1 MEYSVYQLL
10 WIFLIY
16 SVLGWCAG
24 VAANSLRRRSFIN
37 TGFLNLPVCPVYGFG
52 AVLCSVF
59 LQELRDEPFF
69 LFLAG
74 AVLLSVLVFLTG
86 VMLERIFR
94 RSWWDFSKSRFQ
106 FQGYATVFHLVIW
119 GALAV
124 FCIRVGNPLIVALC
138 SLLPRLAGRI
148 ILAAAH

>member
-37 TGFLNLPVCPVYGFG
+37 TGFLDLPVCPVYGFG

-59 LQELRDEPFF
+59 LQELRDEPGGF
-69 LFLAG
+69 A
-74 AVLLSVLVFLTG
+74 ANLSG
-86 VMLERIFR
+86 ICGYMMDLERAGEIR
-94 RSWWDFSKSRFQ
+94 RED
-106 FQGYATVFHLVIW
+106 
-119 GALAV
+119 
-124 FCIRVGNPLIVALC
+124 IVDLGDVVMGKRPGRT
-138 SLLPRLAGRI
+138 SDQERI
-148 ILAAAH
+148 IFIMDGMPIEDVAWGYTVYEKAKELGLGTKLNLWG